1 MGMVSRLSGL
11 QSLCAYGYDRLI
23 GNWTITLSV
32 NFGTASLVAGT
43 VTMCMFWYTNLLT
56 HSEN

>member
-1 MGMVSRLSGL
+1 MVSRLSGL
-11 QSLCAYGYDRLI
+11 KSLSAYDYDRLI

-43 VTMCMFWYTNLLT
+43 VTMCMFWYINLPTN
-56 HSEN
+56 SEN